1 MSARDH
7 RRLAAILAADVVGF
21 SRMMEADE
29 AGTLAC
35 LRSARAD
42 VFEAAVSERGG
53 RIVKTTG
60 DGFLVEFGSAV
71 DAVRCAIG
79 IQEAMAAQDTGLA
92 FRIGVNLGD
101 VVVDGDDIFGDGV
114 NIAARLEALAPPGGV
129 SIAGNVAEQ
138 ITGKIAA
145 RFVNLG
151 EKQVKNISRPINV
164 WQWSPQSGRDRGATA
179 GLPARSSDRG
189 RNPVVVVLPF
199 AAPVGDA
206 DVTALSEG
214 LADDLTV
221 ALSRRRGIE
230 VLARSTTAAL
240 KMPARDLPE
249 VRAASGADYVLT
261 GSLRRSGTRLRVNAE
276 LVETVSGA
284 QLWSN
289 RYDEEWGDLFGLE
302 DALTDRIATAIRP
315 AMNAN
320 VGRRHG
326 DRPESALTNAERRA
340 KAAQHF
346 FSFTPAGF
354 AAAERLLDATL
365 ADAPDDAMA
374 LSMQAFCLMMQG
386 FFGSCRVNEET
397 AQRALA
403 MAARAVEL
411 DRNSDYAYETRGL
424 LALHLRGD
432 CRAALADARRAL
444 ALNPQYALAIQLE
457 GEALIYAGAPEEGI
471 QRVGK
476 AIASDLRDPTNFY
489 RHSILAVGRFL
500 LCDYAGALEESD
512 QAAQGAFDMPLLDL
526 VRAAILVR
534 LGRQEAAGR
543 VMAHVLARSPDITA
557 ATIRLPPF
565 QRAEDRERYLDAL
578 RRAGMPEA

>member
-21 SRMMEADE
+21 SHMMEADE
-29 AGTLAC
+29 AGTLTR

-42 VFEAAVSERGG
+42 VFEPAVSERGG

-60 DGFLVEFGSAV
+60 DGFLVEFASAV

-79 IQEAMAAQDTGLA
+79 IQEAMAAQDTGLT
-92 FRIGVNLGD
+92 FRIGINLGD

-145 RFVNLG
+145 KFVDLG
-151 EKQVKNISRPINV
+151 EKRVKNISRPINV
-164 WQWSPQSGRDRGATA
+164 WQWSPETGPERGASA
-179 GLPARSSDRG
+179 GLPVRSADRG

-199 AAPVGDA
+199 AALAGDA

-214 LADDLTV
+214 LADDLTI
-221 ALSRRRGIE
+221 ALSKRRGIE
-230 VLARSTTAAL
+230 VLARSATAAL
-240 KMPARDLPE
+240 KIPVRDLPAA
-249 VRAASGADYVLT
+249 RAATGADYVLT
-261 GSLRRSGTRLRVNAE
+261 GSLRRSGARLRVNAE
-276 LVETVSGA
+276 LAETSSGA

-289 RYDEEWGDLFGLE
+289 RYDEEWGDVFALE
-302 DALTDRIATAIRP
+302 DALTDRIATAIRS

-320 VGRRHG
+320 EGRLHG

-340 KAAQHF
+340 RAAQHF
-346 FSFTPAGF
+346 YSFTAAGF
-354 AAAERLLDATL
+354 VAAEQLLDAAL
-365 ADAPDDAMA
+365 ANAPDDAMA

-386 FFGSCRVNEET
+386 FFGSYRVNEQT

-432 CRAALADARRAL
+432 CQAALADARRAL

-457 GEALIYAGAPEEGI
+457 GEALIYGGAPEEGI
-471 QRVGK
+471 QLVGK
-476 AIASDLRDPTNFY
+476 AISYDLRDPTNFY
-489 RHSILAVGRFL
+489 RHSILAMGRFIL
-500 LCDYAGALEESD
+500 GDYTGALAESD
-512 QAAQGAFDMPLLDL
+512 QAAQGAFEMPLFDL
-526 VRAAILVR
+526 ARAAILVQ
-534 LGRQEAAGR
+534 LGRQDAAEQA
-543 VMAHVLARSPDITA
+543 MARILVRWPDMTA
-557 ATIRLPPF
+557 ATIQLPPF
-565 QRAEDRERYLDAL
+565 HRAEDRERYLEAL
-578 RRAGMPEA
+578 RRAGIPEA